1 MTDKKMEKQTE
12 TDQDRGPGA
21 EPFQVSTKRADEK
34 KAGLE
39 GEATPRLP
47 NEHDESA
54 DSQESGPRPDMQQAF
69 DDVTSGQV
77 DTDCRNQPGVEK
89 TVDSG
94 SDKQAESCDKANDA
108 TRSRHDRKP

>member
-1 MTDKKMEKQTE
+1 MKEKKTE
-12 TDQDRGPGA
+12 TDHDRGPGV
-21 EPFQVSTKRADEK
+21 EPFQVSTRRSDEK

-54 DSQESGPRPDMQQAF
+54 DSQESGPREDMQQAF

-89 TVDSG
+89 TVEG
-94 SDKQAESCDKANDA
+94 GADKQTDTCAKKSDL
-108 TRSRHDRKP
+108 TRSEHDRKP